1 MGQKPIIGVRAK
13 GEDVHS
19 FRETKLRLKEQG
31 YPIKETRHFVSQNFQ
46 RVANLVREHVDEKTL
61 LIKVPSGSNINKVTH
76 LFASEVSKLTGA
88 GILPDNMVRKLH
100 KGEAK
105 KNLSLEKRNM
115 DSIGY
120 GIQAKHIKAIASD
133 YSRVLVL
140 DDLIGSGES
149 SIRLVKTLEKAGI
162 KVHGMVNLVTV
173 EKSYPTPGDFNR
185 VHNKIKQYA
194 NLMMTDSVKLS
205 KNLKTVFSD
214 YTRQKL
220 NRFERPIKDEKSA
233 VAAFRT
239 LTKAAAVEMK
249 FNRDTGKNLGL

>member
-1 MGQKPIIGVRAK
+1 MAATPIFGIRAR

-19 FRETKLRLKEQG
+19 FRETKLRLKELG
-31 YPIKETRHFVSQNFQ
+31 YPLEETRQFVSQYFQ
-46 RVANLVREHVDEKTL
+46 RVANLVRDQVDHKTL
-61 LIKVPSGSNINKVTH
+61 LIQVPSGSGENMITRV
-76 LFASEVSKLTGA
+76 FAREISQLTGA
-88 GILPDNMVRKLH
+88 GILPSVLVRKLH

-105 KNLSLEKRNM
+105 KNLSLEKRIV
-115 DSIGY
+115 DPIGY
-120 GIQAKHIKAIASD
+120 EIQAAHIKAIASD
-133 YSRVLVL
+133 YSKVLVL

-149 SIRLVKTLEKAGI
+149 SVRLVKTLEKAGV
-162 KVHGMVNLVTV
+162 KVHGMINLVTV
-173 EKSYPTPGDFNR
+173 EKSYPTPGDFSR

-194 NLMMTDSVKLS
+194 KLVMSDSVKLS
-205 KNLKTVFSD
+205 KNLKIVFSD

-249 FNRDTGKNLGL
+249 FNKETGKHLGL